1 MCDTAG
7 EHRNAPEVCVHR
19 NYVSL
24 VDEFGQPFSARLHE
38 ALIRLV
44 PRLQHRFPALKDEYV
59 LTEVLEETARNIVAR
74 EESGGPLKELD
85 TYAWVALKNTAAR
98 RLQRGGWAVVGATL
112 TAEQSSPVLASL
124 PSGIATAD
132 QMEAEIHA
140 QQVNALMSPA
150 ERKLCEEKMA
160 GLSTDEIAL
169 RHGISSVAVRA
180 RWHRL
185 KRKVSSLVAG
195 APYRAGQVR
204 G

>member
-1 MCDTAG
+1 
-7 EHRNAPEVCVHR
+7 VHR

-24 VDEFGQPFSARLHE
+24 VDEFGQPFSTRLHE

-44 PRLQHRFPALKDEYV
+44 PRLKHRFPTLKDEYA
-59 LTEVLEETARNIVAR
+59 LTEVLEEAARNIVAR
-74 EESGGPLKELD
+74 EERGGPLKELD
-85 TYAWVALKNTAAR
+85 PYAWVAVKNTAAR

-132 QMEAEIHA
+132 QMEAEIYA

-150 ERKLCEEKMA
+150 ERRLCEEKVA

-169 RHGISSVAVRA
+169 RHGISSVAVRT